1 MLLLLFFYH
10 LDLAI
15 LNLNFPLPLLYYNKV
30 SDCVREQLLSF
41 PFSLNLAKVTK
52 GSNSNSNI
60 NMEHLT

>member
-10 LDLAI
+10 LDLVI
-15 LNLNFPLPLLYYNKV
+15 LNLNFPLPLLYNNKV
-30 SDCVREQLLSF
+30 SDCVLEQLLSF

-52 GSNSNSNI
+52 GSNSNSNT